1 MVKKLFKSTILIG
14 ILCILF
20 TSSVLAKEP
29 DTTAPIDEERQE
41 FTTIED
47 SILIPK
53 SEIEVEPSIA
63 SRYVNGKVLGDGVR
77 LRSEPSTSAPVL
89 ELMYSG
95 EPLIVSQAYVA
106 PGWVKV
112 QRVKT
117 GRWGYVA
124 EQYVWEEYID

>member
-1 MVKKLFKSTILIG
+1 MLFAGSI
-14 ILCILF
+14 F
-20 TSSVLAKEP
+20 AKEP
-29 DTTAPIDEERQE
+29 DMAPVDEERQE

-47 SILIPK
+47 SILIPE
-53 SEIEVEPSIA
+53 SEIEVEPGIA
-63 SRYVNGKVLGDGVR
+63 SRYVNGKVIGNGVR

-89 ELMYSG
+89 ELMYNG
-95 EPLIVSQAYVA
+95 ESLIVSQAYVA

-124 EQYVWEEYID
+124 EEFHKVEFSLIGICSSNI